1 MNQVAISGNLG
12 GDPDLRH
19 TAQGTPVCTFSVCV
33 NHRQKVGDE
42 WKNNPN
48 WVSVTFW
55 GNRAEAIS
63 KNLKRGAKVFVSGR
77 LNQNTWKDDQGNSR
91 SKLEVIGNEIEW
103 ESNGKGISHSQKS
116 DAPVVDASVY
126 DADVPF

>member
-19 TAQGTPVCTFSVCV
+19 TAQGTPVCKFSVCV

-42 WKNNPN
+42 WQDKPN

-55 GNRAEAIS
+55 GKRAEAIS
-63 KNLKRGAKVFVSGR
+63 KHLKRGTKVFVSGR
-77 LNQNTWKDDQGNSR
+77 LNQNTWKDDQGNNH

-103 ESNGKGISHSQKS
+103 ESKADRASKQ
-116 DAPVVDASVY
+116 DAPVIDASVY
-126 DADVPF
+126 DPDVPF